1 MVYFLGRDIHASI
14 TTEHDLLGISVSRG
28 SAYPNNV
35 KIAEVS
41 SIAAGDDATWTTTAD
56 HGLSSGDPIMI
67 NMDAEANTGPG
78 GGSAVKTIYYA
89 NVTGSDTLKVSTTY
103 DGAIAGTSLL
113 GNSDSMSVTQTNFT
127 REVLGTTDNTDP
139 YTFIFNR
146 SYPKYQ
152 SEDGIAEIVADSTT
166 AAPLQYSLAT
176 DRCRITDI
184 VGLDMTMG
192 KVDEDVTYFGQRT
205 ALKAEIKNEVTVTIT
220 MKKSDARWEVLYNKA
235 RCGVQSY
242 TDATKA
248 TKDIDSETV
257 LGTSALP
264 VAGAV
269 ELKSDV
275 TSETDVIPNQNFGY
289 RIHLELKSGASGEIL
304 SLQNMCITEYSTSFN
319 ADGITEETV
328 TLYGY
333 VEPKIDVNTTGYV
346 TATTT
351 SEL

>member
-1 MVYFLGRDIHASI
+1 MVYFLGRDVHASI
-14 TTEHDLLGISVSRG
+14 TTEHDLLGISVSGG

-35 KIAEVS
+35 KIAEIS
-41 SIAAGDDATWTTTAD
+41 SIAAGADATWTMTAA

-67 NMDAEANTGPG
+67 NMDAEANDGPG
-78 GGSAVKTIYYA
+78 GGASVKTIYYA
-89 NVTGSDTLKVSTTY
+89 YVTGATTLKVSTTKA
-103 DGAIAGTSLL
+103 GGLAGTSLL
-113 GNSDSMSVTQTNFT
+113 TNLDSKSAGQTNIT
-127 REVLGTTDNTDP
+127 REVLGTSDNTDP

-152 SEDGIAEIVADSTT
+152 SEDGIAEIVGDSTT
-166 AAPLQYSLAT
+166 AAPLQYSSAT
-176 DRCRITDI
+176 DRNTISDI
-184 VGLDMTMG
+184 VGLDITMG
-192 KVDEDVTYFGQRT
+192 KIDEDVTYFGQRT
-205 ALKAEIKNEVTVTIT
+205 ALKAEIKNEVTLTLT
-220 MKKSDARWEVLYNKA
+220 MKKSDQRWEVLYNKA

-248 TKDIDSETV
+248 TKDIDSATV
-257 LGTSALP
+257 LAGSALP

-289 RIHLELKSGASGEIL
+289 RVHLELKSGASGEIL
-304 SLQNMCITEYSTSFN
+304 SLQNMCITDYATSFN
-319 ADGITEETV
+319 PDGITEETV

-333 VEPKIDVNTTGYV
+333 IEPKIDVNTTGYV